1 MIQATG
7 KVAETLIEALKS
19 HPVSLPLVVVNMLAM
34 GAVGYVLYIVAER
47 TTARDALIME
57 LTRSCGVTK
66 DQGTV
71 PKAL

>member
-1 MIQATG
+1 MIKATG
-7 KVAETLIEALKS
+7 EATKALVDGLKS
-19 HPVSLPLVVVNMLAM
+19 HPVSLPLVVVNILAM
-34 GAVGYVLYIVAER
+34 GVVGYVLYVVAER